1 MKINKVIT
9 GLSVL
14 ALCTALATPT
24 LATYSLTAT
33 FTMTIRFIL

>member
-1 MKINKVIT
+1 MKNNKVIT

-24 LATYSLTAT
+24 LATNSPNGNLYNDNQVYL
-33 FTMTIRFIL
+33 